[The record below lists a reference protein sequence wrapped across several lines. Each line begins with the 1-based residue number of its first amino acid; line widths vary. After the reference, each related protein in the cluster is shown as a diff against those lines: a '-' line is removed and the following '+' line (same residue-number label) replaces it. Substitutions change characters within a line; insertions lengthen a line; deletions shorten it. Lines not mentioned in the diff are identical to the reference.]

1 MGFGIWDDEQ
11 ERILTDEEIDDEGLY
26 LDRRGAVMKF
36 AKTCA
41 EPQDVSERYKP
52 LMKVGC
58 G

>member
-11 ERILTDEEIDDEGLY
+11 ERILTDDEIDENGLY
-26 LDRRGAVMKF
+26 LDRRGAVLRF

-41 EPQDVSERYKP
+41 EPSERYKP

>member
-11 ERILTDEEIDDEGLY
+11 ERILTDEEIDEKGLY
-26 LDRRGAVMKF
+26 LDRRGAVMEI

-41 EPQDVSERYKP
+41 EPKDVSERYKP